1 MSLKLDIRLTDT
13 DTGHFYYVTD
23 VELMRDDSTE
33 EWSVIQAEIL
43 EQLGQSLTQ
52 ARIKTIASNLT
63 KAVIRLYAEL
73 KKIRGR

>member
-13 DTGHFYYVTD
+13 ATGHFYYITD
-23 VELMRDDSTE
+23 VELMKDDAVE
-33 EWSVIQAEIL
+33 EWSVVQAEIL
-43 EQLGQSLTQ
+43 EQIGTNLTQ
-52 ARIKTIASNLT
+52 AKIKQISSNLI